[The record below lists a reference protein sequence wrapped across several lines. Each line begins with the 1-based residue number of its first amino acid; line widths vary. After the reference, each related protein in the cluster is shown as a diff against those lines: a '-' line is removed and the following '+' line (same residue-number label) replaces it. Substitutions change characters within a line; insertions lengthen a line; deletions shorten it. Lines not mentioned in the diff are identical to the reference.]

1 MSFVCRKSDMG
12 ETGQEKSSSR
22 SSFVSKGDH
31 LREKMMANT
40 CSVQIV
46 VIKFQPIPAQ
56 AIAVT
61 KRFAERS
68 IPSCSPTIVQPV
80 VIGVGVAVAVA
91 VVSFGLSCSLTSS

>member
-1 MSFVCRKSDMG
+1 MG

-46 VIKFQPIPAQ
+46 VIEFQPIPAQ

-68 IPSCSPTIVQPV
+68 IPSCSPTTVQPV
-80 VIGVGVAVAVA
+80 VIGVAVA